1 MAQASRRIA
10 SIPDALDPDLRGQ
23 SMSGPGRLILVSN
36 RLPIRTDCVDGE
48 NRLQPSSG
56 GLVPAL
62 VPILRES
69 GGCWVGWT
77 GTDYDETVS
86 DLVRSS
92 APDYLLEPVFL
103 TTREEAG
110 YYRGFS
116 NEILWPLF
124 HDVPSRCRF
133 NSAYWKTYCQVNEKF
148 ADTVGRVS
156 QQNDFIWV
164 HDYHLML
171 QAQALRARG
180 FRHDLTYFHHVPFPC
195 PEVFRIL
202 PWRDE
207 ILQALT
213 HFNTLGFQ
221 TLRDRDNFIAC
232 LRHYLSGVQVC
243 HETPEAVTVRV
254 ENQYITVGAYPIS
267 INYED
272 FAAVAADP
280 AVNATAQAIKNKLG
294 DVRLILGVDRLDYTK
309 GIPERLMAFQE
320 FLERYPEQRGRVT
333 MLQIAVPSREE
344 IPEYR
349 DLKVRIENAVT
360 RINGQYAVPGWTPIQ
375 YFYRSISRAELIAFY
390 RAADVALV
398 TPLKDGMNLI
408 AKEFCASRTDSQG
421 VLILSEFAGAAEELR
436 RGALVVNPYHTELV
450 ATLIQRAL
458 RMTEG
463 EQRMRMNAMRSH
475 VQLHDVFCW
484 AQLFNISRL
493 WNSALVPA

>member
-1 MAQASRRIA
+1 MN
-10 SIPDALDPDLRGQ
+10 GV
-23 SMSGPGRLILVSN
+23 GRLILVSN
-36 RLPIRTDCVDGE
+36 RLPVRTECIDGE
-48 NRLQPSSG
+48 NRLRPSSG

-62 VPILRES
+62 VPILREK

-77 GTDYDETVS
+77 GTDYEEVVS

-92 APDYLLEPVFL
+92 ARDYLMEPVFL
-103 TTREEAG
+103 TSGEEGG

-124 HDVPSRCRF
+124 HGLPSRCRF
-133 NSAYWKTYCQVNEKF
+133 NSSYWKTYCDVNEKF

-156 QQNDFIWV
+156 QLHDFIWV

-171 QAQALRARG
+171 QARALRARG
-180 FRHDLTYFHHVPFPC
+180 LDQHLAYFHHVPFPC
-195 PEVFRIL
+195 PDVFAVL
-202 PWRDE
+202 PWHDE
-207 ILQALT
+207 ILEALT
-213 HFNTLGFQ
+213 YFNTLGFQ
-221 TLRDRDNFIAC
+221 TLKDRDNFIAC
-232 LRHYLSGVQVC
+232 LRHYLPSVQVR
-243 HETPEAVTVRV
+243 HETPEAVNVRFDNHCV
-254 ENQYITVGAYPIS
+254 TVGAYPIS
-267 INYED
+267 MNYEE
-272 FAAVAADP
+272 FASAAADP
-280 AVNATAQAIKNKLG
+280 AVDAMTQAIRTKLG

-320 FLERYPEQRGRVT
+320 FLERYPEHRGEVT

-344 IPEYR
+344 VPEYR
-349 DLKVRIENAVT
+349 ELKLRIENAVT
-360 RINGQYAVPGWTPIQ
+360 RINGQYGVPGWTPVQ
-375 YFYRSISRAELIAFY
+375 YFYRSVSRDELIAFY

-421 VLILSEFAGAAEELR
+421 VLILSEFAGAVEELR

-458 RMTEG
+458 RMSEA
-463 EQRMRMNAMRSH
+463 EQRMRMNAMRSQ
-475 VQLHDVFCW
+475 VQSHDVFRW
-484 AQLFNISRL
+484 ARHFNVSCL